1 MTLLEAPIDSTVLEK
16 AAEAAYVAG
25 MSMPVDAPRF
35 EPWQSLPDY
44 WKRLYRV
51 QARAVIEL
59 ITNTTTHPPHDP
71 LQRRHDH
78 PTEGTHQ

>member
-1 MTLLEAPIDSTVLEK
+1 MTALEAPIDSALLEK

-25 MSMPVDAPRF
+25 MSMPADAPRF
-35 EPWQSLPDY
+35 EPWHSLSDY

-59 ITNTTTHPPHDP
+59 ITNTNTHTPNDAR
-71 LQRRHDH
+71 QRLHQH